1 MSQIRTSRP
10 FVVRLQQG
18 PLLCDG
24 GMGTQLY
31 AHGVAYEQGFEHQ
44 NLAQPALVER
54 IHRAYLA
61 AGAEVIETN
70 TFGANALKLAQ
81 HGLADKVLEINRAGA
96 RIARAAREVSGI
108 DALVAGSVGPLG
120 RLLEPYSDI
129 TLLQARALFRQVIEG
144 LVEGGVD
151 LLILETFS
159 DLREITEA
167 VRAARA
173 ICDVPI
179 VAQMTFTEEL
189 FTPTGQ
195 SPEGVAQTLDRIG
208 VDMIGVNCSVGPQST
223 LQIVERMARV
233 TGKPLSAQ
241 PNAGMPEKVA
251 GRLLYLSSPEY
262 MAEYAVRIVQA
273 GARLVGGCCGT
284 TPAHI
289 AAMATSLATATGAVD
304 VTTPDT
310 VVVTE
315 PPGELEFGAAELPT
329 ALENALQSGLA
340 ISVELAPPRGA
351 NPAKML
357 AGARMLRD
365 AGVDVVNITDGA
377 MARVRMSTLA
387 AGYLVRQQ
395 VGLEAIL
402 HVTTR
407 DRNMMALQADLLGAH
422 ALGVRAILALTGD
435 PPHTGDYAHAKGVYD
450 VDSIG
455 LIRILS
461 QLNQGVDVA
470 GNAIGKPTNFLI
482 GAALNPTAKD
492 LDWELD
498 RFARKLE
505 AGATFVM
512 TQPVY
517 DPELFVNVLG
527 RVGHIRV
534 PILMGVMPLQSYRNA
549 EFVHNELPGVSLT
562 PEVLARMHAAGSDG
576 QAEGLRIAQEMLQA
590 CLHLVAGVYIMPAF
604 QRYEPAAEL
613 IRLLRSRPPATVRA
627 G

>member
-1 MSQIRTSRP
+1 MSNVHTSRP
-10 FVVRLQQG
+10 FLLRMEQG

-31 AHGVAYEQGFEHQ
+31 AQGVAFEQCFEYQ

-61 AGAEVIETN
+61 AGAEVLETN

-96 RIARAAREVSGI
+96 RVARAAREVSGV

-129 TLLQARALFRQVIEG
+129 TFPQARALFRQAIEG

-159 DLREITEA
+159 DLREIAEA
-167 VRAARA
+167 VLAARA
-173 ICDVPI
+173 ICDLPI
-179 VAQMTFTEEL
+179 VAQMTFTDEL

-195 SPEGVAQTLDRIG
+195 TPEGVAQTLDRLG
-208 VDMIGVNCSVGPQST
+208 VEMIGVNCSVGPQST
-223 LQIVERMARV
+223 LLIVERMARV
-233 TGKPLSAQ
+233 TQRPLSAQ
-241 PNAGMPEKVA
+241 PNAGLPEKVA

-262 MAEYAVRIVQA
+262 MAKYAVQIVRA

-289 AAMATSLATATGAVD
+289 AAMASSLASATGPAD
-304 VTTPDT
+304 LSIPDST
-310 VVVTE
+310 VVADQPSE
-315 PPGELEFGAAELPT
+315 MELGTAELPT
-329 ALENALQSGLA
+329 ALENALQRGLA
-340 ISVELAPPRGA
+340 ISVELAPPRGG

-357 AGARMLRD
+357 AGARLLRD

-377 MARVRMSTLA
+377 MARVRMSTVA
-387 AGYLVRQQ
+387 AGYLVRQH

-422 ALGVRAILALTGD
+422 ALGTRAILALTGD

-461 QLNQGVDVA
+461 RLNQGVDVA
-470 GNAIGKPTNFLI
+470 GNSIGKPTNFLI

-492 LDWELD
+492 LEWELD

-505 AGATFVM
+505 AGANFVM

-517 DPELFVNVLG
+517 DPDLFVSVLG
-527 RVGHIRV
+527 RVGPMKIPV
-534 PILMGVMPLQSYRNA
+534 LMGVMPLQSYRNA

-562 PEVLARMHAAGSDG
+562 PEVLSRMHAAGSDG
-576 QAEGLRIAQEMLQA
+576 PAEGLRIAQEMLEA
-590 CLHLVAGVYIMPAF
+590 CLDLVSGVYIMPAF

-613 IRLLRSRPPATVRA
+613 IRLLRARPPATVRA